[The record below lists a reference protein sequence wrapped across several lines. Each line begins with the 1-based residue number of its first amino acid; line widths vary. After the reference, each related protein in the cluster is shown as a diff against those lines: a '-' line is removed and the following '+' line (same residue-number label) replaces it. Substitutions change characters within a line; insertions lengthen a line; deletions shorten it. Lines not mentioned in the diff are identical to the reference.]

1 MAEPHQTCRRDRW
14 GAATDPLEGTMRKF
28 RIARRVLITATVSA
42 GLLALS
48 ALPALAD
55 TLMYH
60 HS

>member
-1 MAEPHQTCRRDRW
+1 MRITIRAV
-14 GAATDPLEGTMRKF
+14 AA
-28 RIARRVLITATVSA
+28 AAVAA

-60 HS
+60 HG